1 MGNPYLTRV
10 GHVSGLPLLLRMVN
24 PPVARRL
31 YIQSAFS
38 PNRIIHKYGWRKFF
52 TNFSSMHFV
61 LFLVTAFLA

>member
-1 MGNPYLTRV
+1 MGNPYLTHV

-38 PNRIIHKYGWRKFF
+38 PNRIIHK
-52 TNFSSMHFV
+52 
-61 LFLVTAFLA
+61 